1 MSSTPS
7 RYSGETHKDAPV
19 AIDMVTLGRMGLD
32 LIFLHVHNKK
42 QMLAN
47 AGIHIR
53 HNLGCGLLGAGNR

>member
-1 MSSTPS
+1 MSSTLS
-7 RYSGETHKDAPV
+7 RYSGETHKDALV

-47 AGIHIR
+47 AV
-53 HNLGCGLLGAGNR
+53 